1 MKKIFVLTMILV
13 LSMAIMVQA
22 ADNVTLRVV
31 TMFGGTDPV
40 TEVFENTIK
49 EFEANNP
56 GVKIIDESA
65 TADDAYKIRVENDY
79 IAGNEPDVTMYFT
92 QAMGKPIIQTN
103 RVMPLDKLLAEDPEW
118 AGGLLD
124 SALDQVRAEDG
135 NLYAIPITGFYE
147 GLIVNLDLFEKYDLE
162 LPTDWTKL
170 ERAIDVFK
178 KNDIAPIAA
187 GLGKIPHYNIEHF
200 ILKVAGAE
208 GHSAGLVNGVDQ
220 GWVEGLN
227 TIKDLYKEASFMR
240 DALTTG
246 WEESQNLFAAGR
258 AGMIIEGS
266 WAINTCMNDGA
277 NNVTIMPMPAK
288 PGTAG
293 NNSDMV
299 AGFSS
304 GFYLSREA
312 YNDPNRKE
320 IVLKLFK
327 ELTSKAFIKKAA
339 EANGG
344 LPAAKVTPEGLLQ
357 PYIDGINA
365 VQNADNL
372 VMPIDSQISPP
383 AFAEIVKGVAYI
395 CAERKE
401 AEEVLEAA
409 REIELSAQ

>member
-1 MKKIFVLTMILV
+1 MKKILVLTMVLV
-13 LSMAIMVQA
+13 LSMAMMVQA
-22 ADNVTLRVV
+22 ADNVTLRLV

-40 TEVFENTIK
+40 RDVYQELIEK
-49 EFEANNP
+49 FEAENP

-65 TADDAYKIRVENDY
+65 TADDAFKIRVENDF
-79 IAGNEPDVTMYFT
+79 IAGNEPDITMYFT
-92 QAMGKPIIQTN
+92 QSMGKPIIQTN
-103 RVMPLDKLLAEDPEW
+103 RVMPLDELLAEDPEW
-118 AGGLLD
+118 AEGLLD
-124 SALDQVRAEDG
+124 SALNQVRAEDG
-135 NLYAIPITGFYE
+135 NVYAIPITGFYE
-147 GLIVNLDLFEKYDLE
+147 GLIVNLDLFEEYSLE
-162 LPTDWTKL
+162 LPTDWAKF
-170 ERAIDVFK
+170 EKAIDVFR

-208 GHSAGLVNGVDQ
+208 GHSAGLVNGIDP

-227 TIKDLYKEASFMR
+227 TIKDLYKDAAYMR

-266 WAINTCMNDGA
+266 WAINTAMNDGA

-304 GFYLSREA
+304 GFYLSKEA
-312 YNDPNRKE
+312 YNDPKKKE
-320 IVLKLFK
+320 MVLKLFK
-327 ELTSKAFIKKAA
+327 AITSKEFIKAAA

-344 LPAAKVTPEGLLQ
+344 LPAAKVTPEGLQQ
-357 PYIDGINA
+357 PYIDGIAA

-372 VMPIDSQISPP
+372 VMPIDSQITPP

-395 CAERKE
+395 CAERRE